1 MAMSLFATATDSG
14 IELTWAQDDYATLM
28 GYNIYRSTAK
38 DGNFVKINP
47 SVLTAGESS
56 FVDTNAEPGVT
67 YWYTFTVVLSDF
79 SESAP
84 AGKVYCTAVDTIV
97 PTVYHTPVNQ
107 GYLNNNLVISCTA
120 SDNMKVA
127 NVTLYYR
134 TAGAETW
141 KSLNMQKVNDK
152 YSATIFG
159 SELTLDGIEYYL
171 VAADTSNSVSKGTAE
186 EPYFVV
192 IKDASVISRK
202 GDVDGNGVV
211 NTKDALMIIQCINGD
226 LIMTDDEFK
235 RADLNGDN
243 LLSSVEALRIL
254 QYINGNVPDLN
265 M

>member
-1 MAMSLFATATDSG
+1 
-14 IELTWAQDDYATLM
+14 
-28 GYNIYRSTAK
+28 
-38 DGNFVKINP
+38 
-47 SVLTAGESS
+47 
-56 FVDTNAEPGVT
+56 VDTV
-67 YWYTFTVVLSDF
+67 
-79 SESAP
+79 
-84 AGKVYCTAVDTIV
+84 V

-127 NVTLYYR
+127 SVVLYYR
-134 TAGAETW
+134 TAGTEQW
-141 KSLNMQKVNDK
+141 KTLQMQKVNDK

-159 SELTLDGIEYYL
+159 SELTLEGLEYYL
-171 VAADTSNSVSKGTAE
+171 VAADTSNSVSKGSAE

-192 IKDASVISRK
+192 VKDSSVISRQ

-211 NTKDALMIIQCINGD
+211 DTKDALMIVQCINGD

-243 LLSSVEALRIL
+243 LLSSSEALRIL
-254 QYINGNVPDLN
+254 QYINGNVPNLN